1 MLQYN
6 PSISGSLSVTGS
18 LIVTNGVIGTVNGVD
33 IQIFSSSI
41 SQVVTNIQTATGSQ
55 DGRLTS
61 IESFTSSTSARL
73 GSIETVSAS
82 NMSRLTSIETIT
94 ASNIS
99 RLNSIE
105 TITASNIARLTSLE
119 ITTGSLA
126 TTGSNTFIGTQ
137 TITGSLFISSNL
149 IVQGSSSLQN
159 ITASA
164 VSIGTNIVNL
174 NTANPAIR
182 YAGLVIGDSGSVGGS
197 GSFLYDSVQ
206 DEMLFIHRGD
216 SSVVTSSVAL
226 MGPETYD
233 NVGNEIYL
241 TNNRLPKGTGKEHLI
256 DSCIQDINGVVT
268 IGGTLCTSGIICSS
282 NLDVTGTGRFGGMLT
297 MSNVTEYLR
306 SVQSGTASQFQSW
319 YASNGTTRKAILGF
333 RSSDSDNFTLLNERN
348 GSLIFGTN
356 DATALTIASAGA
368 ATFSSTSQD
377 SFTINTT
384 NTDGPVVRIQ
394 NSGNNLGLI
403 GNAEGVTNGG
413 TTNFAIRSTN
423 NLIFATGGA
432 NNRLTIASTG
442 IACFSCQICSPSLVV
457 SGNINEQLVLN
468 FVADFGSYTHQSFRL
483 NGVNQ
488 YRFTGNTNGNFVLRN
503 DIISTDVL
511 TMSCTGI
518 ATFTNTICTPLL
530 TVNSA
535 VRLYGSAGGIGCAYI
550 VTATGTNEQPAIIL
564 EKAGGFGQ
572 SEIRTYYNDV
582 PNYGMAFRAGNTTGV
597 YINSSGYLGVG
608 TSNPLTSFTVKS
620 TNDNGYA
627 LTRPSDASVY
637 HWRLSTTET
646 GGDAYYTAYNTFNTE
661 MLFSTYASGGTGG
674 NVIWR
679 TSSNGVG
686 NLTERMRI
694 TPGGVVA
701 IGKNDQSGNAA
712 LTVKS
717 PAGGNTGII
726 LIEGDTANNGW
737 GMYAVTTDE
746 YRITRFT
753 NGSYSDKLSIASTGE
768 ARFDNS
774 IYLTNGQVN
783 SLGAAGG
790 GQPMYLNFQGNGAI
804 YAGSSYAVLYAG
816 SDRRIKSDIE
826 DANPT
831 LNKILSLTPRTFK
844 YKERPEFTNY
854 GFIAQE
860 LEEVMPELVKT
871 AEGISIC
878 DGEEIV
884 NQKSI
889 ESYGL
894 AWASILVK
902 AIQELKSE
910 HDILKSCL
918 GIS

>member
-1 MLQYN
+1 MVQYN

-73 GSIETVSAS
+73 SSIETVSAS

-105 TITASNIARLTSLE
+105 TITASNVARLTSLE

-241 TNNRLPKGTGKEHLI
+241 TTNRLPKGTGKEHLI

-442 IACFSCQICSPSLVV
+442 IACFSCQVCAPQYITTQGSSVSYAAGTNYTIWNSEIESCIQDSNNPPAYTRIKTWIADRSGCATIRYTGYIQSGPTYWGYRVTRNGTSSYMCMAYSECIQPGCAAANVHAYSSYQFNVGPFLPGDCIGLDVV
-457 SGNINEQLVLN
+457 STGGGATPSVGQGQWIYAKEFRVFSSTPNLSAGTSGNVFGEWVGIGTCTPYSNLYINGNNPTLYDATVDNGQDGCGLTLTVRNNSTVTNSFAQLNLQVSGDSGRAVGRIALIRRDSATADMA
-468 FVADFGSYTHQSFRL
+468 FVTE
-483 NGVNQ
+483 N
-488 YRFTGNTNGNFVLRN
+488 GNTKSEKMR
-503 DIISTDVL
+503 I
-511 TMSCTGI
+511 
-518 ATFTNTICTPLL
+518 
-530 TVNSA
+530 
-535 VRLYGSAGGIGCAYI
+535 
-550 VTATGTNEQPAIIL
+550 TAA
-564 EKAGGFGQ
+564 
-572 SEIRTYYNDV
+572 
-582 PNYGMAFRAGNTTGV
+582 
-597 YINSSGYLGVG
+597 
-608 TSNPLTSFTVKS
+608 
-620 TNDNGYA
+620 
-627 LTRPSDASVY
+627 
-637 HWRLSTTET
+637 
-646 GGDAYYTAYNTFNTE
+646 
-661 MLFSTYASGGTGG
+661 G
-674 NVIWR
+674 NVIVC
-679 TSSNGVG
+679 GD
-686 NLTERMRI
+686 I
-694 TPGGVVA
+694 QTPGLY
-701 IGKNDQSGNAA
+701 GKS
-712 LTVKS
+712 
-717 PAGGNTGII
+717 
-726 LIEGDTANNGW
+726 
-737 GMYAVTTDE
+737 YAVTCTIGDSISVVDTGIPIPNNST
-746 YRITRFT
+746 YLVSFT
-753 NGSYSDKLSIASTGE
+753 ANPATAGGVYSWNEVGYLIINSQWNGSANTQLIKYTSLAGGSISVYPGSISLHPSFLVSGTEYTQTTSYVPSGQIRLKFCGFANSAGASQ
-768 ARFDNS
+768 AV
-774 IYLTNGQVN
+774 YLT
-783 SLGAAGG
+783 
-790 GQPMYLNFQGNGAI
+790 
-804 YAGSSYAVLYAG
+804 
-816 SDRRIKSDIE
+816 RI
-826 DANPT
+826 
-831 LNKILSLTPRTFK
+831 
-844 YKERPEFTNY
+844 
-854 GFIAQE
+854 
-860 LEEVMPELVKT
+860 M
-871 AEGISIC
+871 
-878 DGEEIV
+878 
-884 NQKSI
+884 
-889 ESYGL
+889 
-894 AWASILVK
+894 
-902 AIQELKSE
+902 
-910 HDILKSCL
+910 
-918 GIS
+918 